1 MITYTD
7 GSSCGGGHG
16 LLEHLDGHGRGTD
29 RLQPLL
35 AIPLRA
41 PRIQHADDHLLD
53 AVAAA
58 RDLGDDQVRVVAVGR
73 GDEGVGLRDPGL
85 GEGVDLQPGTD
96 GEAPTRLLPRRVEL
110 VVEPFVRQRVLVEDR
125 HLVALGERPLGDGRP
140 DPAGPQDEDEHEADS
155 SGLAVRPLPLGPS
168 DYSRSAASASALSVS
183 APSRFAPSGSAPSG
197 VAAGAAARTGAAAAG
212 AAEVTRAG
220 ALPTAQRVISPMK
233 LCRGPP
239 RPPST

>member
-110 VVEPFVRQRVLVEDR
+110 VVESLVRQRVLVEDR
-125 HLVALGERPLGDGRP
+125 YLVALGERPLGDGRP
-140 DPAGPQDEDEHEADS
+140 DPAGPQHEDEH
-155 SGLAVRPLPLGPS
+155 GRTLVVRPSDHYRSRPS
-168 DYSRSAASASALSVS
+168 DHSRSAASDSARSASTPS
-183 APSRFAPSGSAPSG
+183 AFAPSGSAPSG